1 MFVTNDVT
9 KVINKSLMKNLKN
22 DFFTHKNFLTTTIIS
37 LYYCLEMVFI
47 LKNILMIGKNSMK
60 YRYLKKKIFTFA

>member
-22 DFFTHKNFLTTTIIS
+22 DFFTHKSFLTTTIIS

-60 YRYLKKKIFTFA
+60 HRYLKKKIFTFA